1 MASAERDD
9 RPAGGAG
16 STAGAGS
23 MAGKYALVTGST
35 QGLGAATARAF
46 AERGAAGVV
55 VTGRNAD
62 RGQAVAGELA
72 ALGCDARF
80 VAGDLACL
88 DDCRNVVAAADR
100 AFGTLHVLVN
110 AGALTERAT
119 IWDTTP
125 EFYERIMNI
134 NVRAPFFLTQAAV
147 KVMQR
152 EGVSGSIVNVSS
164 VASHGGEPMLCPYA
178 ISKAALN
185 AMTKN
190 VAYSVMRH
198 RIRVNALNLG
208 WMDTPGED
216 VIQRR
221 YHSAGADWLA
231 EAKAAQPFGRLI
243 KPAEVARTI
252 AYLAS
257 EESGVM
263 TGALIDYDQS
273 VFGAGRQPIPPPM
286 DEWPAVAGVS
296 FA

>member
-1 MASAERDD
+1 MASAQHGG
-9 RPAGGAG
+9 RPAGGERSLAG
-16 STAGAGS
+16 R
-23 MAGKYALVTGST
+23 YALVTGST

-55 VTGRNAD
+55 VTGRNPE
-62 RGQAVAGELA
+62 RGEAVAGELA
-72 ALGCDARF
+72 GLGCDARF

-88 DDCRNVVAAADR
+88 DDCRNLVEAADR
-100 AFGTLHVLVN
+100 AFGTLHILVN

-125 EFYERIMNI
+125 EFYEQVMNI

-152 EGVSGSIVNVSS
+152 EGVAGSIVNVSS
-164 VASHGGEPMLCPYA
+164 VAAHGGEPMLCPYA

-190 VAYSVMRH
+190 VAYSVMRQ

-208 WMDTPGED
+208 WMNTPGED

-221 YHSAGADWLA
+221 YHSDGGGLAGRRRGRAAVRSADQTGRGRPHHRLSGLRRVRRDDRGADRLRPVGVRRRPPA
-231 EAKAAQPFGRLI
+231 HPAPDGR
-243 KPAEVARTI
+243 
-252 AYLAS
+252 
-257 EESGVM
+257 M
-263 TGALIDYDQS
+263 
-273 VFGAGRQPIPPPM
+273 AGGGR
-286 DEWPAVAGVS
+286 
-296 FA
+296 

>member
-1 MASAERDD
+1 MTAA
-9 RPAGGAG
+9 AQVG
-16 STAGAGS
+16 SL
-23 MAGKYALVTGST
+23 AGKYALVTGST

-55 VTGRNAD
+55 VTGRNAE
-62 RGQAVAGELA
+62 RGEAVAAELA

-88 DDCRNVVAAADR
+88 DDCRNLVAAADR

-110 AGALTERAT
+110 AGALTERGT

-125 EFYERIMNI
+125 EFYERLMNI
-134 NVRAPFFLTQAAV
+134 NVRAPFFLTQEAV
-147 KVMQR
+147 RVMQR
-152 EGVSGSIVNVSS
+152 EGVAGSIVNVSS
-164 VASHGGEPMLCPYA
+164 VACYGGEPMLCPYA

-221 YHSAGADWLA
+221 YHSDGGDWLA
-231 EAKAAQPFGRLI
+231 AAEAAQPFGRLL

-257 EESGVM
+257 DESGLM

-273 VFGAGRQPIPPPM
+273 VIGAGRQPIPPPV
-286 DEWPAVAGVS
+286 DQWPAVAGVS

>member
-1 MASAERDD
+1 MAAAERDG

-16 STAGAGS
+16 CLE
-23 MAGKYALVTGST
+23 GKYALVTGST

-55 VTGRNAD
+55 VTGRDAE
-62 RGQAVAGELA
+62 RGEAVAGELA
-72 ALGCDARF
+72 GPGCDARF

-88 DDCRNVVAAADR
+88 DDCRNLVAAADR

-110 AGALTERAT
+110 AAALTERST

-125 EFYERIMNI
+125 KFYERVMDI
-134 NVRAPFFLTQAAV
+134 NVRAPFFLTQDAV
-147 KVMQR
+147 RVMQR
-152 EGVSGSIVNVSS
+152 EGVAGSIVNVSS
-164 VASHGGEPMLCPYA
+164 VAAHGGEPMLCPYS

-216 VIQRR
+216 AIQRR
-221 YHSAGADWLA
+221 YHTDGGDWLA
-231 EAKAAQPFGRLI
+231 DAEAAQPFGRLI

-286 DEWPAVAGVS
+286 DEWPSVAGVS

>member
-1 MASAERDD
+1 MAAAERDG
-9 RPAGGAG
+9 RPVGAAG
-16 STAGAGS
+16 SL
-23 MAGKYALVTGST
+23 AGKYALVTGST

-55 VTGRNAD
+55 VTGRDAE
-62 RGQAVAGELA
+62 RGRAVAGELSG
-72 ALGCDARF
+72 LGCDARF

-88 DDCRNVVAAADR
+88 DDCRNLVAAADR

-110 AGALTERAT
+110 AAALTERST

-125 EFYERIMNI
+125 EFYERVMDI

-152 EGVSGSIVNVSS
+152 EGVAGSIVNVSS
-164 VASHGGEPMLCPYA
+164 VAAHGGEPMLCPYS

-216 VIQRR
+216 AIQRR
-221 YHSAGADWLA
+221 YHTDGGDWLA
-231 EAKAAQPFGRLI
+231 DAEAAQPFGRLI
-243 KPAEVARTI
+243 QPAEVARTI

-286 DEWPAVAGVS
+286 DEWPSVAGVS